1 MPSYVR
7 RMRRE
12 DVAQVAEI
20 DREAFPT
27 EWPPPNFKRE
37 LQNRLAHYIVACDA
51 EKTVDTAEVKAP
63 LKKGFARLIPRLRG
77 LFGGKRF
84 SSNERVATS
93 QPYITGFA
101 GFWVMAD
108 EAHITSIA
116 SRKTNRQQ
124 GIGELL
130 LIAITDMALKLNA
143 RIVTLEV
150 RVSNTVAQGLYS
162 KYGFTQVGLRRGYY
176 MDNKE
181 DAIIMST
188 ESIASKSFQ
197 AHLKQLKR
205 AHSVKRGITN
215 YKVGN

>member
-1 MPSYVR
+1 MPCYVR
-7 RMRRE
+7 RMHGE
-12 DVAQVAEI
+12 DIAQVAEI

-51 EKTVDTAEVKAP
+51 EKTVDTAEVEAP
-63 LKKGFARLIPRLRG
+63 PKKGFARLIPQLRR
-77 LFGGKRF
+77 LFGGKRY
-84 SSNERVATS
+84 SNNDCLATS
-93 QPYITGFA
+93 QPYITGFT
-101 GFWVMAD
+101 GFWVMAE

-116 SRKTNRQQ
+116 SKKAHRQQ

-130 LIAITDMALKLNA
+130 LIAIIDMALKLHA

-197 AHLKQLKR
+197 AHLKQLKQ
-205 AHSVKRGITN
+205 AHSTKWGITS